1 MSINTKKYIHLIYS
15 IILSVLL
22 IVAGFCLITACIG
35 IYRSGDKPFTP
46 ESVAAA
52 FTGIAVPV
60 CLCLSWMI
68 GGFVLDGFWPTK
80 KTKPA
85 LQKQDTAI
93 LARLYDKT
101 DMRYAPPHIQ
111 QQIRALQSRRKLFKG
126 IALGLLIVGTVIFLI
141 YGLNSNNF
149 HQSDITDSMVKAM
162 YIFIPCLA
170 VPFAYGVFAVYYER
184 NSLRKETALVK
195 ELLANGAKAAP
206 KEDQPKKARLPWLLI
221 VRDCLLILAV
231 AIFVFGFIT
240 GGTNDV
246 LTKAINICTECVGL
260 G

>member
-1 MSINTKKYIHLIYS
+1 MSTKTNKYIHLIYS
-15 IILSVLL
+15 IILSILL
-22 IVAGFCLITACIG
+22 ITAGFCLITACIG
-35 IYRSGDKPFTP
+35 IYQSGDKPFTP

-52 FTGIAVPV
+52 FSGIAVPV
-60 CLCLSWMI
+60 CLCLSWII
-68 GGFVLDGFWPTK
+68 GGFVLDGFWPAK
-80 KTKPA
+80 KSKPA
-85 LQKQDTAI
+85 LQKQDAAI
-93 LARLYDKT
+93 LARLYEKT
-101 DMRYAPPHIQ
+101 DVRYAPPHVQ
-111 QQIRALQSRRKLFKG
+111 QQLRTMQNRRKLFKG
-126 IALGLLIVGTVIFLI
+126 IALGLLAMGTVVFLI

-170 VPFAYGVFAVYYER
+170 IPFAYGVFSVYYER
-184 NSLRKETALVK
+184 SSLRKEIELVK
-195 ELLANGAKAAP
+195 QLLANGAKAAP
-206 KEDQPKKARLPWLLI
+206 KEDLPKKKFPWLLI